1 MSHSPLRIVFMGSPD
16 FSVSVL
22 KSVIAAGHEVVCV
35 YSQPPRRAGRGKNL
49 RPTPVHAY
57 AEAEGLE
64 VRTPLSLKTSEAQA
78 AFAALKADLAVV
90 VAYGLMLPQE
100 ILDAT
105 RLGCLNMHASI
116 LPRWRGAAPIQ
127 RAIMAG
133 DKETGVD
140 AMMMEAGLD
149 TGPVLASARTPI
161 QRDDTAGSLHDR
173 LAELGADLAPRAI
186 AGLADGALQAALQPN
201 EGATYAHKI
210 TAKDFGID
218 WSKAATVLNDQIR
231 GLMPDYSAFCYWPT
245 GDGPIRLKVLEA
257 EVATDDGSH
266 AYGVIARD
274 GDLVVQCGQ
283 GALRLLTV
291 QKPGGKPVSGADF
304 MRGASMNAGQVF
316 ESVPVVRR
324 ARAADAAAIQ
334 ALNDAAFEQ
343 MDEGLIAQRLD
354 ADGDT
359 LFSLV
364 TEFEGEVVGHLQAF
378 YIDADGARV
387 AAGIGP
393 MSVQP
398 KFQKRG
404 YGGEMIKEAM
414 GILRRKRIPL
424 VFVLGHADYYPR
436 FGFSA
441 EAAQGF
447 DAPWPVG
454 PSFMAMRLGEGAPD
468 RGVLRYPAAFAGE

>member
-22 KSVIAAGHEVVCV
+22 KSVISAGHEVVCV

-64 VRTPLSLKTSEAQA
+64 VRTPLTLKTSDAQA
-78 AFAALKADLAVV
+78 EFAALEADLAVV
-90 VAYGLMLPQE
+90 VAYGLILPQA
-100 ILDAT
+100 ILDAP

-133 DKETGVD
+133 DNETGVD
-140 AMMMEAGLD
+140 AMLMEAGLD

-161 QRDDTAGSLHDR
+161 RPDDTAGTLHDR
-173 LAELGADLAPRAI
+173 LAELGAQLAPRAI
-186 AGLADGALQAALQPN
+186 AGLADGALQAAPQPA
-201 EGATYAHKI
+201 EGETYARKI

-218 WSKAATVLNDQIR
+218 WSKPAALLNDQIR
-231 GLMPDYSAFCYWPT
+231 GLVPDYSAFCYWPT
-245 GDGPIRLKVLEA
+245 DGGAVRLKLLEA
-257 EVATDDGSH
+257 EVATDDGSQRH
-266 AYGVIARD
+266 GVIVSD
-274 GDLVVQCGQ
+274 DDLVVQCGQ
-283 GALRLLTV
+283 GVLRLLQV

-304 MRGASMNAGQVF
+304 MRGASISSGQTF
-316 ESVPVVRR
+316 ESVPLVRR

-334 ALNDAAFEQ
+334 ALNDAAFGQ
-343 MDEGLIAQRLD
+343 ADEGRIVQRLD

-364 TEFEGEVVGHLQAF
+364 TEFEGELVGHLQAF
-378 YIDADGARV
+378 HIDVDGARV

-398 KFQKRG
+398 TFQKRG
-404 YGGEMIKEAM
+404 FGGSMIKEAA
-414 GILRRKRIPL
+414 GLLRCKKLPL

-447 DAPWPVG
+447 EAPWSAG
-454 PSFMAMRLGEGAPD
+454 PSFMAMRLGEGGPGS
-468 RGVLRYPAAFAGE
+468 GVLTYPSAFAGE

>member
-1 MSHSPLRIVFMGSPD
+1 MLLSPLRIVFMGSPD

-22 KSVIAAGHEVVCV
+22 KSVVAAGHEVVCI
-35 YSQPPRRAGRGKNL
+35 YSQPPRPAGRGKNL
-49 RPTPVHAY
+49 RPTPVHAF
-57 AEAEGLE
+57 ADAEGLE
-64 VRTPLSLKTSEAQA
+64 VRTPLTLKTSDAQA
-78 AFAALKADLAVV
+78 DFAALEADLAVV
-90 VAYGLMLPQE
+90 VAYGLILPQE

-127 RAIMAG
+127 RAVMAG

-161 QRDDTAGSLHDR
+161 QPDDTAGSLHDR
-173 LAELGADLAPRAI
+173 LAELGANLAPRAI
-186 AGLADGALQAALQPN
+186 VGLADGTLQPVPQPS

-218 WSKAATVLNDQIR
+218 WSKAASELNDQIR

-245 GDGPIRLKVLEA
+245 GDGPVRLKVLEA
-257 EVATDDGSH
+257 EMVADDGAQEH
-266 AYGVIARD
+266 GVIVRD
-274 GDLVVQCGQ
+274 DDLVVQCGK
-283 GALRLLTV
+283 GALRLLRV

-304 MRGASMNAGQVF
+304 MRGASIVGGQAF

-324 ARAADAAAIQ
+324 ARAEENSAIK
-334 ALNDAAFEQ
+334 ALNDAAFGQ
-343 MDEGLIAQRLD
+343 SDEGRIVQSLN

-378 YIDADGARV
+378 HIDVDGVRV

-393 MSVQP
+393 MSVKP
-398 KFQKRG
+398 GFQKRG
-404 YGGEMIKEAM
+404 YGAGMIKEAVGM
-414 GILRRKRIPL
+414 IRRKKIPL
-424 VFVLGHADYYPR
+424 VFVLGHVDYYPR
-436 FGFSA
+436 FGFTA
-441 EAAQGF
+441 AVAQGF
-447 DAPWPVG
+447 EAPWPNG

-468 RGVLRYPAAFAGE
+468 SGVLSYPAAFATE